1 MRTPRSNRLVSWV
14 VGLVVLLG
22 AARVHAQSS
31 GAAPGA
37 APQPV
42 VTMPVAKKSDG
53 AAYPK
58 QALDEGLRET
68 VEVPVIIT
76 VDAAGAVTNA
86 VLEKPVGHG
95 FDEAA
100 LAAAKALE
108 FEPATRDGRPV
119 AARTRIVYKFA
130 PPASVLS
137 GRVATLMG
145 GEPIAGATVTV
156 TDSAGGAQTVTA
168 SAAGDWRIEGLAPG
182 TYRLRVVAP
191 GKLAHESGVD
201 LKPGEEANVVDRL
214 APEEQGPASGGSDAS
229 IEEMAEVQ
237 VHGKKPPRE
246 VVKRTLEQREINR
259 IPGTGGDALRS
270 LLNLPGVAR
279 PPPLSGLLVVRG
291 SAPQDSQIFV
301 DGTPIP
307 IVYHF
312 GGVTSVLPT
321 EVIDK
326 IDFYPGN
333 FSTQFGRAMGAVVDV
348 GLASPRSDRLHAK
361 ATVSVLDAAVLAQG
375 PVLDTGWRFSLAG
388 RRSYV
393 DAILGPVLTAAGA
406 SVSVAPVYYDY
417 QAILERDLS
426 KRSSVRFAVIG
437 SDDRLALLLTNTSS
451 GNPTLA
457 GSLSTH
463 VGFWVGQA
471 LYKYRLTDQTEFR
484 AVAGV
489 GQNYVDF
496 SLGNIFFNLTSWP
509 VTGRAE
515 MSHKL
520 DSRLTLNVGLDME
533 YFPYTL
539 SARLPPLPRQGQP
552 PPGPFSSQV
561 PRDIQV
567 DDSLYMPAA
576 YLEWEATPWRGTRIV
591 PGLRLDHTKD
601 TKSWDL
607 DPRILVRQDVTT
619 SPRTTLKA
627 AVGLFSQAPQ
637 PQETN
642 SVLGTPGLS
651 SNRAYHYDVG
661 VERQF
666 TDHVNA
672 TVDVFYKQLDHLVV
686 QGLGNTGSGVI
697 YGAETLVRYTPDD
710 RFFGWLAYTLSRS
723 TRRDAPGM
731 PLRLTPFDETHVL
744 TVLGSYILGRGW
756 QLGARFRLTSGYMY
770 TPEQYGFYDEN
781 VGTYIPVQA
790 YPLNQSRL
798 PTFHSL
804 DIRIDKTWTLPWGSI
819 GAFLDCWNVYNS
831 GNVAGIGYDFNDTHR
846 SYVNDL
852 PILPILGLNV
862 EM

>member
-1 MRTPRSNRLVSWV
+1 MRTPRPNRLVSWV
-14 VGLVVLLG
+14 VGLSVLVGG
-22 AARVHAQSS
+22 ARARAQSS
-31 GAAPGA
+31 GTASGPS
-37 APQPV
+37 PTHV
-42 VTMPVAKKSDG
+42 VTMPIAKTSQG

-58 QALDEGLRET
+58 QALEEGFRES
-68 VEVPVIIT
+68 VQVPVLIT
-76 VDAAGAVTNA
+76 VDAAGAVTSA
-86 VLEKPVGHG
+86 SIETPVGHG
-95 FDEAA
+95 FDETA

-108 FEPATRDGRPV
+108 FEPATRDGKPV

-137 GRVATLMG
+137 GRVVTLMG
-145 GEPIAGATVTV
+145 GEPIAGATVSV
-156 TDSAGGAQTVTA
+156 ADSAGGERTVTA
-168 SAAGDWRIEGLAPG
+168 GAAGDWRIEGLAPG
-182 TYRLRVVAP
+182 TYRLSVVAP
-191 GKLAHESGVD
+191 GRLTHESSLD
-201 LKPGEEANVVDRL
+201 IQPGEEAKVVDRL
-214 APEEQGPASGGSDAS
+214 APEPLATALRASDVSS
-229 IEEMAEVQ
+229 EPVVEVE
-237 VHGKKPPRE
+237 VRGEKPPRE
-246 VVKRTLEQREINR
+246 VVKRTLEQREISR

-270 LLNLPGVAR
+270 LLNMPGVAR

-312 GGVTSVLPT
+312 GGITSVLPT

-333 FSTQFGRAMGAVVDV
+333 FSTQYGRAMGAVVDV
-348 GLASPRSDRLHAK
+348 GLATPPTDRLHAR
-361 ATVSVLDAAVLAQG
+361 ATASLVDTALLAQG
-375 PVLDTGWRFSLAG
+375 PLLDSGWRFTLAG

-393 DAILGPVLTAAGA
+393 DTWLGPALTASGA

-417 QAILERDLS
+417 QALLERDLT
-426 KRSSVRFAVIG
+426 KRSNVRFALLG
-437 SDDRLALLLTNTSS
+437 SDDRLALLITNTSS

-463 VGFWVGQA
+463 VGFWRAQA
-471 LYKYRLTDQTEFR
+471 QYKNRIDSDTEFR
-484 AVAGV
+484 VVAAAGEDS
-489 GQNYVDF
+489 VDL
-496 SLGNIFFNLTSWP
+496 SIGNIFFNLTDWP
-509 VTGRAE
+509 ITGRAE
-515 MSHKL
+515 ISHKV
-520 DSRLTLNVGLDME
+520 DKRLAMNVGLDMQ
-533 YFPYTL
+533 YLPYTL
-539 SARLPPLPRQGQP
+539 AARLPPLPRPGQP
-552 PPGPFSSQV
+552 PPGPFSSQL
-561 PRDIQV
+561 PRDLQAS
-567 DDSLYMPAA
+567 DALYMPAV
-576 YLEWEATPWRGTRIV
+576 YVEWESTPWPGTRIV
-591 PGLRLDHTKD
+591 PGLRLDYTKD

-651 SNRAYHYDVG
+651 SNRAYHYDLG

-666 TDHVNA
+666 TDHLSA
-672 TVDVFYKQLDHLVV
+672 TVDAFYKQLDHLVV
-686 QGLGNTGSGVI
+686 QGLGNTGSGVV
-697 YGAETLVRYTPDD
+697 YGAETLVRYTPDAH
-710 RFFGWLAYTLSRS
+710 FFGWLSYTLSRS

-731 PLRLTPFDETHVL
+731 PLRLTQYDETHVL
-744 TVLGSYILGRGW
+744 TMLGSYILGRGW

-781 VGTYIPVQA
+781 VGTYIPLQG
-790 YPLNQSRL
+790 YPPNQSRL

-804 DIRIDKTWTLPWGSI
+804 DIRVDKTWKLPWGAI
-819 GAFLDCWNVYNS
+819 GAYLDCWNVYDN
-831 GNVAGIGYDFNDTHR
+831 GNVAGISYDFNSTHKA
-846 SYVNDL
+846 YVNDL

>member
-1 MRTPRSNRLVSWV
+1 MRTPRPHRFVSRV
-14 VGLVVLLG
+14 VGLVVLVG
-22 AARVHAQSS
+22 SARVHAQSS
-31 GAAPGA
+31 GAAPGPSPSHA
-37 APQPV
+37 
-42 VTMPVAKKSDG
+42 VTMPVAKKSEG
-53 AAYPK
+53 AAYPR
-58 QALDEGLRET
+58 QALDEGFRET

-86 VLEKPVGHG
+86 SVEKPVGHG

-108 FEPATRDGRPV
+108 FEPAIRDGKPV

-130 PPASVLS
+130 PPPAVLS
-137 GRVATLMG
+137 GRVVGQPG
-145 GEPIAGATVTV
+145 GEPIAGATVSV
-156 TDSAGGAQTVTA
+156 KDPAGGERTIATDAT
-168 SAAGDWRIEGLAPG
+168 GGWRIDGLAPG
-182 TYRLRVVAP
+182 TYRLSVVAP
-191 GKLAHESGVD
+191 GKLAHDSSVD
-201 LKPGEEANVVDRL
+201 LKPGEEAQVVDRL
-214 APEEQGPASGGSDAS
+214 APEALAAAAPSSDTS
-229 IEEMAEVQ
+229 NEPVVEVE

-246 VVKRTLEQREINR
+246 VVKRTLEQKEISR

-279 PPPLSGLLVVRG
+279 PPALSGLLIVRG
-291 SAPQDSQIFV
+291 SAPQDSLIFV
-301 DGTPIP
+301 DGSPIP

-333 FSTQFGRAMGAVVDV
+333 FSTQYGRAMGAVVDV
-348 GLASPRSDRLHAK
+348 GLATPRSDRLHAK
-361 ATVSVLDAAVLAQG
+361 ATVSLLDTALLAQG
-375 PVLDTGWRFSLAG
+375 PVLDTGWRFTLGG

-393 DAILGPVLTAAGA
+393 DTWLGPALTATGA

-426 KRSSVRFAVIG
+426 KRSSIRFAAIG
-437 SDDRLALLLTNTSS
+437 SDDRLAILLTNTSS

-463 VGFWVGQA
+463 VGFWLAQA
-471 LYKYRLTDQTEFR
+471 LYKYRISDKTEFR
-484 AVAGV
+484 AVAGF
-489 GQNYVDF
+489 GQNYVDL
-496 SLGNIFFNLTSWP
+496 SLGNIFFTLTSWP

-515 MSHKL
+515 MSHRL
-520 DSRLTLNVGLDME
+520 DDRLTLNVGLDME
-533 YFPYTL
+533 YFPYTI

-552 PPGPFSSQV
+552 PPGPFASQP

-567 DDSLYMPAA
+567 NDSLYMPAV
-576 YLEWEATPWRGTRIV
+576 YLEWEARPWPGTRVV
-591 PGLRLDHTKD
+591 PGLRLDYTKD

-627 AVGLFSQAPQ
+627 AVGVFSQAPQ

-666 TDHVNA
+666 TDHLNA

-697 YGAETLVRYTPDD
+697 YGAETLLRYTPDEH
-710 RFFGWLAYTLSRS
+710 FFGWLSYTLSRS

-731 PLRLTPFDETHVL
+731 PLRLTPYDETHVL
-744 TVLGSYILGRGW
+744 TLLGSYILGRGW

-781 VGTYIPVQA
+781 VGTYIPLQG
-790 YPLNQSRL
+790 YPPDQSRL

-804 DIRIDKTWTLPWGSI
+804 DIRIDKTWKLPWGSI
-819 GAFLDCWNVYNS
+819 GAYLDCWNVYNN
-831 GNVAGIGYDFNDTHR
+831 GNVAGISYDFNQTHT

-862 EM
+862 DM